1 MSKSKQNDNGRYFE
15 FLITK
20 QLHEDHHI
28 QLTERAKNDQIRD
41 QEKVIEEKT
50 VGEMISASSKIIK
63 WLRSE
68 LELNEHSTLDRLP
81 DKDQSGSSHADISIS
96 DSTGKKVSFSLKH
109 NHDAVF
115 HGRIVSCTNWPGV
128 DSKSS
133 IVINFNQTKK
143 DLFLKLQKII
153 PIGTRFAEGGIYN
166 EYRDVWSEFV
176 YELHEA
182 AKQFLI
188 DACQDEINTQNL
200 FRTIMGA
207 GSDEFRVLKK
217 NKKVIVQDLRS
228 LLLPTSV
235 KISNAQKDSDKD
247 VRSKYVWHLVFEFN
261 NGIVIDAR
269 NKHDSGLMQVTPKLK
284 SNWKVVDWGSSGMI
298 EKVLD

>member
-1 MSKSKQNDNGRYFE
+1 
-15 FLITK
+15 
-20 QLHEDHHI
+20 
-28 QLTERAKNDQIRD
+28 
-41 QEKVIEEKT
+41 
-50 VGEMISASSKIIK
+50 
-63 WLRSE
+63 
-68 LELNEHSTLDRLP
+68 
-81 DKDQSGSSHADISIS
+81 
-96 DSTGKKVSFSLKH
+96 
-109 NHDAVF
+109 
-115 HGRIVSCTNWPGV
+115 
-128 DSKSS
+128 
-133 IVINFNQTKK
+133 
-143 DLFLKLQKII
+143 
-153 PIGTRFAEGGIYN
+153 
-166 EYRDVWSEFV
+166 
-176 YELHEA
+176 
-182 AKQFLI
+182 
-188 DACQDEINTQNL
+188 
-200 FRTIMGA
+200 MGA